1 MVVAVV
7 DAAAAAVDDGDGVD
21 VEDGCVD
28 GAVGTA
34 AAAAAGVVDFVA
46 FQALAFVVV
55 VVVVVV
61 VVDLHSSCLPG
72 VLALEA
78 WFERDTKAFC

>member
-1 MVVAVV
+1 MAVAFV
-7 DAAAAAVDDGDGVD
+7 DAAAAAAVDDGDGVD

-34 AAAAAGVVDFVA
+34 AAVAGVVDFVA
-46 FQALAFVVV
+46 FQALAF

>member
-1 MVVAVV
+1 MVVVVVVVAVV
-7 DAAAAAVDDGDGVD
+7 AAAAAAVDDGDGVD

-34 AAAAAGVVDFVA
+34 AAVGVVDFAA
-46 FQALAFVVV
+46 FQALAS
-55 VVVVVV
+55 VVV
-61 VVDLHSSCLPG
+61 VVDLDSSCLPG
-72 VLALEA
+72 TLASEA